1 MAVKRFGLLTSGGD
15 APGMNAAVRAAV
27 RVAAFHGIEVVGVR
41 RGYQGLIE
49 RDFVRLGPR
58 GVSNIIQNGGTIL
71 LTARSKEFMTAEGR
85 SRAAA
90 NLTGEG
96 LDGLVVVGGDGS
108 FRGAVELGKIW
119 DGQIVGAPGTIDNDL
134 YGTDYT
140 IGFDTAVNTATEAID
155 KIRDTAEAHERT
167 FLIEVMGRHAG
178 FIALAVGTGGG
189 AEEILIPETPTELD
203 RLAERL
209 RANWKRGKRSN
220 LIVVAEGD
228 EGGNATEVAAKLQAR
243 GIESHVAVLG
253 HLQRGGRPTAA
264 DRNLATRMGAAC
276 VSALREG
283 RMGVM
288 VGIVNDDVV
297 YTPFQET
304 VDRKKPVNR
313 SLVELAIELAM

>member
-1 MAVKRFGLLTSGGD
+1 MAVKKFGLLTSGGD
-15 APGMNAAVRAAV
+15 APGMNAAIRAAV
-27 RVAAFHGIEVVGVR
+27 RVATFHGIEVVGVR

-49 RDFVRLGPR
+49 RDFVPLGPR
-58 GVSNIIQNGGTIL
+58 DVSNIIQSGGTVV

-85 SRAAA
+85 AQAVE
-90 NLTGEG
+90 NLSEARM
-96 LDGLVVVGGDGS
+96 DGLVIVGGDGS
-108 FRGAVELGKIW
+108 FRGAVELGKVW

-155 KIRDTAEAHERT
+155 KIRDTADAHERT
-167 FLIEVMGRHAG
+167 FLIEVMGRHSG
-178 FIALAVGTGGG
+178 FIALAVGTAGG
-189 AEEILIPETPTELD
+189 AEEILIPETPTEIE

-209 RANWKRGKRSN
+209 RGNHKRGKRSN

-228 EGGNATEVAAKLQAR
+228 EGGNATEVAAKLEAR
-243 GIESHVAVLG
+243 GIESRVAVLG

-283 RMGVM
+283 RTGVM
-288 VGIVNDDVV
+288 VGIVNDEVV
-297 YTPFQET
+297 YTPFEEA
-304 VDRKKPVNR
+304 VDKKKPVNR